1 MRGRALV
8 LIVAATVAWSG
19 CARGRRPRAP
29 LTPRVGRVETGVA
42 SWYGEPYHGRRA
54 ANGEV
59 YDMEGMTAAHRTFA
73 FETWVRVENLANGR
87 SAVVRITD
95 RGPFVSSRIID
106 LSRAAARAIDMIGPG
121 TAKVRLIVIKPPGKI
136 PAAELFAVQIGAFA
150 DRARAERLR
159 RRMEAS
165 HRTAR
170 LVRRDGSPPMW
181 RVLVGAE
188 PDIGAAGKLAERL
201 RSETGAGFVVR
212 LDEIRP

>member
-8 LIVAATVAWSG
+8 LVLAASIAGSG
-19 CARGRRPRAP
+19 CARRPRPRAP
-29 LTPRVGRVETGVA
+29 AAPRAGRVETGVA

-59 YDMEGMTAAHRTFA
+59 YDMEGMTAAHRTLA
-73 FETWVRVENLANGR
+73 FETWVRVEHLANGK
-87 SAVVRITD
+87 SVAVRITD
-95 RGPFVSSRIID
+95 RGPFVAGRIID

-121 TAKVRLIVIKPPGKI
+121 TAKVRLVAIKPPENA
-136 PAAELFAVQIGAFA
+136 PPAELFAVQIGAFA

-159 RRMEAS
+159 RRMETGR
-165 HRTAR
+165 RTAR

-188 PDIGAAGKLAERL
+188 PDRGAAEKLAERL
-201 RSETGAGFVVR
+201 RSETGVGFVVR
-212 LDEIRP
+212 LD